1 MGERI
6 RSVQITEVEQLQL
19 IAKRTFF
26 TTFRESYSDED
37 FKQFFSDAY
46 DIDVLRKELEQ
57 SNSFHYFY
65 EVDQNIV
72 GFLKLN
78 INDAQTENKGHAYLE
93 IQRIYFDEAFQ
104 GSGRGQLFIN
114 LAIDQ
119 AIKFG
124 KSKIWLVF
132 GSIILKRLAFIKT
145 EDLELQGRI
154 NFILEV

>member
-37 FKQFFSDAY
+37 FKKFFNDAY
-46 DIDVLRKELEQ
+46 DIDMLRKELEQ

-104 GSGRGQLFIN
+104 GSARAVSYTHLTLPTN
-114 LAIDQ
+114 
-119 AIKFG
+119 
-124 KSKIWLVF
+124 
-132 GSIILKRLAFIKT
+132 R
-145 EDLELQGRI
+145 
-154 NFILEV
+154 EV